1 MSTTRT
7 FVKRQSIKMKVF
19 RVVKA
24 LFKPIYILKAIRILL
39 TILIPKKKK

>member
-7 FVKRQSIKMKVF
+7 IVKRRSMTMKVF

-39 TILIPKKKK
+39 TILILKKKK

>member
-7 FVKRQSIKMKVF
+7 IVKRRSMTMKVF
-19 RVVKA
+19 RVIKG

>member
-39 TILIPKKKK
+39 NILVPKKNK

>member
-19 RVVKA
+19 RVIKA

-39 TILIPKKKK
+39 IILIPKKKK

>member
-7 FVKRQSIKMKVF
+7 IVKRRSMRMKVV
-19 RVVKA
+19 RVIKA

>member
-7 FVKRQSIKMKVF
+7 IVKRRSMTMKVF

-39 TILIPKKKK
+39 TILISKKKK

>member
-7 FVKRQSIKMKVF
+7 IVKRRSMTMKVF

-39 TILIPKKKK
+39 IILIPKKKK

>member
-24 LFKPIYILKAIRILL
+24 LFKPIYILKAVRILL
-39 TILIPKKKK
+39 IILIPKKKK

>member
-19 RVVKA
+19 RVIKA

-39 TILIPKKKK
+39 NILVPKKKK

>member
-39 TILIPKKKK
+39 TIPIPKKKK

>member
-19 RVVKA
+19 RVIKA

-39 TILIPKKKK
+39 NILVPKKNK

>member
-39 TILIPKKKK
+39 NILVPKKKK

>member
-7 FVKRQSIKMKVF
+7 IVKRRSMRMKLV
-19 RVVKA
+19 RVIKA
-24 LFKPIYILKAIRILL
+24 LFNPIYILKAIRILL

>member
-39 TILIPKKKK
+39 DILVPKKKK

>member
-7 FVKRQSIKMKVF
+7 IVKRRSIKMKVF
-19 RVVKA
+19 RVVKV

-39 TILIPKKKK
+39 DILVPKKKK

>member
-39 TILIPKKKK
+39 TIFIPKKKK

>member
-19 RVVKA
+19 RVIKA
-24 LFKPIYILKAIRILL
+24 LFKPIYILKVIRILL

>member
-7 FVKRQSIKMKVF
+7 IVKRRSMTMKVF
-19 RVVKA
+19 RVIKT

>member
-19 RVVKA
+19 RVIKA

-39 TILIPKKKK
+39 EILIPKKKK